1 MTEYVTCDNLQ
12 LYFVSNCMPQFSH
25 RLSRAMTSFECS
37 FRVHSKKQCG
47 VSARYKHQTALLPL
61 KTCSKDVYDHLN
73 GCYKT
78 TSAGVEVEWQLCLYR
93 AGLFDEAGDSL
104 TICPLH
110 RDEFGLGWRPSKV
123 CKHPLHDSRQKPVRG
138 VTLRMSQEIQRKY
151 KILCEIG
158 EG

>member
-1 MTEYVTCDNLQ
+1 MI
-12 LYFVSNCMPQFSH
+12 
-25 RLSRAMTSFECS
+25 SFEWS
-37 FRVHSKKQCG
+37 FRGHLKKESG
-47 VSARYKHQTALLPL
+47 VSVRYKHQTALLPL

-93 AGLFDEAGDSL
+93 AGLFDEVGDSL

-123 CKHPLHDSRQKPVRG
+123 CKHPLHDSKQKPVRG

-158 EG
+158 QG

>member
-1 MTEYVTCDNLQ
+1 
-12 LYFVSNCMPQFSH
+12 
-25 RLSRAMTSFECS
+25 MTSFECS
-37 FRVHSKKQCG
+37 FREYSKKECG
-47 VSARYKHQTALLPL
+47 VSALYKHQTALLPL
-61 KTCSKDVYDHLN
+61 KACTKLEVSDHLN

-93 AGLFDEAGDSL
+93 ASLFDEAGDSL

-123 CKHPLHDSRQKPVRG
+123 CKHPLHDSKQKPVRG
-138 VTLRMSQEIQRKY
+138 VTLLMSQEIQSKY

-158 EG
+158 QG

>member
-1 MTEYVTCDNLQ
+1 MTEYATCDNLQ
-12 LYFVSNCMPQFSH
+12 LYFVSNFMPQISH

-37 FRVHSKKQCG
+37 FRVHSKKECG

-78 TSAGVEVEWQLCLYR
+78 TSADVEVESQLCLYR
-93 AGLFDEAGDSL
+93 AGLFDEAEDSL

-110 RDEFGLGWRPSKV
+110 RDEFGLRWRPSKV
-123 CKHPLHDSRQKPVRG
+123 CKHPLHDSKQKPVRG

-158 EG
+158 QG